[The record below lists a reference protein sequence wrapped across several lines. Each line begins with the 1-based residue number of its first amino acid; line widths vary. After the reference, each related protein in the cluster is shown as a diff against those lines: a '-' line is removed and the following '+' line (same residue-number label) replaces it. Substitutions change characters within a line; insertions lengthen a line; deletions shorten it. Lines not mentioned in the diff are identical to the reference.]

1 LFDYVEKKNQ
11 EMEDAKK
18 AESSIGTINTLGREE
33 QEQKDE
39 KDREE
44 KKEMDV
50 IKKRIK
56 KIFVDS
62 NHFYML
68 NRVFFVLIL
77 LFELS
82 QSMAYNSCS
91 DIPALLMI
99 LVMFAF
105 YAYRKANTRKF
116 LQYTFIVV
124 YFIQFIITLKII
136 NEIVRNIDFAKKLM
150 EENHDST
157 FVQAND
163 ILFGA
168 QRTQDNLSPD

>member
-1 LFDYVEKKNQ
+1 
-11 EMEDAKK
+11 MDA
-18 AESSIGTINTLGREE
+18 
-33 QEQKDE
+33 
-39 KDREE
+39 
-44 KKEMDV
+44 

-56 KIFVDS
+56 KIYVDS
-62 NHFYML
+62 NYFYL
-68 NRVFFVLIL
+68 WNRVFFVLIL

-105 YAYRKANTRKF
+105 YAYRKANTRLF

-136 NEIVRNIDFAKKLM
+136 NEIVRNIDFARKWMK
-150 EENHDST
+150 EHDDSK
-157 FVQAND
+157 FVQINN

-168 QRTQDNLSPD
+168 QRYVENLTPEE